1 MEEADW
7 NKMSA
12 KAPICKT
19 SHRICGSTNVV
30 LWRCVNLLISFF
42 FFLAT
47 CVQVNDPD
55 PVLWMV
61 VYAVPSMLTLLIA
74 IRPVITGNLMWRIV
88 CFLHFVACLGFLLY
102 LLVLFARVIDPSG
115 QGFNPLKYE
124 EGREFC
130 GVVILVVWLRLCGEI
145 TVESSEKHCTQNYTL
160 LTFAII
166 YSIFPLL
173 LWALCYVDELQMFV
187 GVCRGMFS
195 D

>member
-47 CVQVNDPD
+47 CVQV
-55 PVLWMV
+55 

-74 IRPVITGNLMWRIV
+74 IRPVIT
-88 CFLHFVACLGFLLY
+88 ACLGFLLY

-124 EGREFC
+124 EGSRLYYREFC